1 MYKILTTVVLSG
13 LLLAGCGGKTE
24 EQSSVEDVE
33 ATEEVVE
40 EVTESSIFVDD
51 IQTSF
56 AVELT
61 EAPTITE
68 EEKAIGQELSLY
80 VSEKST
86 VDPEETP
93 TYLSDREHIQNA
105 SANYPNLTYE
115 ELYDIYTRYYEDSFH
130 GDKGDYY
137 ISPSSMFDVYD
148 EVVESNIVAGVV
160 TGYVEQLEHRE
171 TGNEL
176 KLTGD
181 YGTGGQPAEISMRLE
196 IDEETS
202 EATLVHLAVDDEEA
216 VIK

>member
-33 ATEEVVE
+33 VTEQVVE
-40 EVTESSIFVDD
+40 EVTDSSVFVDD

-56 AVELT
+56 TVELT
-61 EAPTITE
+61 ETPTITE
-68 EEKAIGQELSLY
+68 EEKAIGRELAEH
-80 VSEKST
+80 VNQSEE
-86 VDPEETP
+86 V
-93 TYLSDREHIQNA
+93 LSDRDHVKNA

-115 ELYDIYTRYYEDSFH
+115 ELYDIYDRYFWNSHYRDS
-130 GDKGDYY
+130 GEYY
-137 ISPSSMFDVYD
+137 IPSSAMFDVYD
-148 EVVESNIVAGVV
+148 EVVENNIVEGVV
-160 TGYVEQLEHRE
+160 TSHVAYLDHRE

-176 KLTGD
+176 RITGG
-181 YGTGGQPAEISMRLE
+181 YGSSGQPAEITMRLE
-196 IDEETS
+196 IDDETS

>member
-24 EQSSVEDVE
+24 EQSAV
-33 ATEEVVE
+33 EEV

-68 EEKAIGQELSLY
+68 EEKEIAYELIEH
-80 VSEKST
+80 VNQST
-86 VDPEETP
+86 EH
-93 TYLSDREHIQNA
+93 LSDREHIKNA
-105 SANYPNLTYE
+105 SANYPNHTYE
-115 ELYDIYTRYYEDSFH
+115 ELYDIYSRYYEDIFH
-130 GDKGDYY
+130 GDKGEYY
-137 ISPSSMFDVYD
+137 VTPTSLFAVYD

-176 KLTGD
+176 KITGD
-181 YGTGGQPAEISMRLE
+181 YGTGGQPAKITMRLE
-196 IDEETS
+196 IDKETS
-202 EATLVHLAVDDEEA
+202 EATLVRLVVDDEEA